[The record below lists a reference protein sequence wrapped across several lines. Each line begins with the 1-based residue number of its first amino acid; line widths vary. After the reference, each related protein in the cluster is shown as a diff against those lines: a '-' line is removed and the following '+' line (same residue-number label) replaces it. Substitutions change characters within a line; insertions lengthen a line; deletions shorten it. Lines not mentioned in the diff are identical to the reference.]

1 MEADTG
7 CRLEVDDVLSF
18 ADDLVVVLRRSDDAD
33 ANAQVIAGAGLLR
46 TACRSE
52 SDHLHLQLKDYQQ
65 KICSCKDKTDKAKA
79 ETIAADE
86 LSVLQNK
93 MEENLQEDKQLREEL
108 RATHNDLENLDHQ
121 RASIQDRK
129 NAIKKKDE
137 NMRKATYKLSMC
149 VSVTN
154 IIPNLEDRDKISSY
168 TVDKNGKKIQKFE
181 FEKTTPPV
189 EICNTLWKTI

>member
-18 ADDLVVVLRRSDDAD
+18 ADDLVGVLRRSDDAD

-65 KICSCKDKTDKAKA
+65 KLWSCKDKTDKAKA

-108 RATHNDLENLDHQ
+108 R
-121 RASIQDRK
+121 
-129 NAIKKKDE
+129 
-137 NMRKATYKLSMC
+137 
-149 VSVTN
+149 
-154 IIPNLEDRDKISSY
+154 
-168 TVDKNGKKIQKFE
+168 
-181 FEKTTPPV
+181 
-189 EICNTLWKTI
+189 